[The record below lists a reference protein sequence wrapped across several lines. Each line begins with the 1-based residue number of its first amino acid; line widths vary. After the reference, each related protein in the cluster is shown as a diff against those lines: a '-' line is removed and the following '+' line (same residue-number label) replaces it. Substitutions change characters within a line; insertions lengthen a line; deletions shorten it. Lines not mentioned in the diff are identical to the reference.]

1 MEQRIEICKV
11 KSYQE
16 IKDIDQLKRFRK
28 SGEFAHLQNQWI
40 HIADEK
46 YFVQSLMQTSK
57 YLE

>member
-28 SGEFAHLQNQWI
+28 SGEFAQLQKSM
-40 HIADEK
+40 DT
-46 YFVQSLMQTSK
+46 YC
-57 YLE
+57 